1 MQRTLTTVDGC
12 RREIQISLTLSDL
25 RPHFDT
31 AYQKAQSGIS
41 LPGFRKG
48 KVPISIV
55 KQKFG
60 REIEAEALESIADEE
75 FRRYASEESQR
86 VVGHP
91 TLSDISKSSDGVT
104 FTIGFEIMPDF
115 SLGDYRG
122 LNVQRL
128 VRVASEQDVQDEID
142 RICLRAASFQPAEE
156 VTDPMHV
163 VTITLNELDRDT
175 SLPVIGAESKEQRVF
190 LDDDNIDLHLRNSI
204 QGLNTGDSFQYIAE
218 TPDENTQPPSYRVTV
233 TDIQKVVPAE
243 FNNEFVET
251 VSAGKFHTTEE
262 LRSDIDRQ
270 LNEYFLQASRDSLEN
285 QLVDQLIKD
294 HTFDVPGSLVHSV
307 IHQLFDDFKKRNEGA
322 PGLENVTAHDLE
334 HEFQPAAERIVRWE
348 LIRDKIITAENIEL
362 TDDDATSAAGRFGIT
377 EDQMRMVMRQNR
389 NVADQLLAEK
399 AVQTLIDYAII
410 TDVNVDS

>member
-1 MQRTLTTVDGC
+1 
-12 RREIQISLTLSDL
+12 
-25 RPHFDT
+25 
-31 AYQKAQSGIS
+31 
-41 LPGFRKG
+41 
-48 KVPISIV
+48 VPISIV

-60 REIEAEALESIADEE
+60 REIEAEALESIADDE
-75 FRRYASEESQR
+75 FRRYASEESQH

-91 TLSDISKSSDGVT
+91 TLSDISKSSDGVA

-115 SLGDYRG
+115 SLGDYKG

-142 RICLRAASFQPAEE
+142 RICLRAASFEPAVE
-156 VTDPMHV
+156 VTDPMYV
-163 VTITLNELDRDT
+163 VTVSLHELDRDT
-175 SLPVIGAESKEQRVF
+175 SLPIIGAEAKEQRVF

-204 QGLNTGDSFQYIAE
+204 QGLKIGDSFQYIAE
-218 TPDENTQPPSYRVTV
+218 TPDEKTQPPSYRVTV

-251 VSAGKFHTTEE
+251 VSEGKLHSTEE
-262 LRSDIDRQ
+262 LRGDITQQ
-270 LNEYFLQASRDSLEN
+270 LNEYFQQASRDSLEN
-285 QLVDQLIKD
+285 QIVDQLIKD
-294 HTFDVPGSLVHSV
+294 HTFDVPGSLVHAV

-322 PGLENVTAHDLE
+322 PGLDKLTAHDLE
-334 HEFQPAAERIVRWE
+334 HEFQPAAERIVKWE
-348 LIRDKIITAENIEL
+348 LIRDKIIQAENIEL
-362 TDDDATSAAGRFGIT
+362 TDADAAAAAGRFGVT

-399 AVQTLIDYAII
+399 AVQMLLDYAII